1 MKYLEKMK
9 LSIVKDQNFE
19 NCPPKADAMINSL
32 RAFGYD
38 LSMAIADLIDNSIYA
53 SARNIWIRYGWNEG
67 NPWITILDDGNG
79 MTENILKEAMR
90 LGSQNPYEK
99 RSSGDL
105 GRFGLGLKTAT
116 FSQCKLL
123 TVCSKTA
130 EGEKSV
136 RYWDLDH
143 VQEAKEWE
151 VGTEVR
157 PETVSL
163 ISPLEKLAHGTIV
176 VWQNLDR
183 IIDPTT
189 IYSEKAEERFYEKF
203 VSVAFYLEMI
213 FHRYLSG
220 GKTSIAI
227 NVGMH
232 KCKPWDP
239 YLKDNDF
246 TQELSFERYE
256 DGRISVVPYVLP
268 HVSKRTAEETGRG
281 AGPRG
286 WNAQQGFYVYRN
298 KRMII
303 SGGYLDFDI
312 KPEEHYKLGRILL
325 DITNDMDHDWNI
337 DVRKAFASP
346 PDRLRSDLLRIAK
359 ATRNEAVK
367 IYRARTGRPRN
378 ASHLNTASD
387 IWLKKR
393 TGEKIVYRLNR
404 ENPVLKTILDEIKPA
419 ASWVR
424 KLFHVIE
431 TTVPH
436 RLIIIDNA
444 ESEDC
449 HVNIPPDLNMPPENM
464 LNLCREFYQ
473 NEIRSGRSPEEAI
486 DIVTAIE
493 PFNYHPAY
501 RTQLERLLEGGSENG

>member
-1 MKYLEKMK
+1 
-9 LSIVKDQNFE
+9 LSKVKNQNFE
-19 NCPPKADAMINSL
+19 KCPPKADAMINSL

-38 LSMAIADLIDNSIYA
+38 LSMAIADLIDNSIFA
-53 SARNIWIRYGWNEG
+53 NARNIWIRYGWNEG
-67 NPWITILDDGNG
+67 DPWISILDDGNG
-79 MTENILKEAMR
+79 MTEDILKVAMR
-90 LGSQNPYEK
+90 LGCQNPDEE

-116 FSQCKLL
+116 FSQCKLM
-123 TVCSKTA
+123 TVCSRTA
-130 EGEKSV
+130 DGEKSV

-143 VQEAKEWE
+143 VQRVKEWE

-157 PETVSL
+157 PETVPL
-163 ISPLEKLAHGTIV
+163 IKPLDKLDHGTIV

-183 IIDPTT
+183 IIDQTT
-189 IYSEKAEERFYEKF
+189 VSFDKAEPGFYEKF
-203 VSVAFYLEMI
+203 VTVAFYLEMI
-213 FHRYLSG
+213 FHRYLSA
-220 GKTSIAI
+220 GKSSISI
-227 NVGMH
+227 TVGRH
-232 KCKPWDP
+232 ECKPWDP
-239 YLKDNDF
+239 YLTDNGF
-246 TQELSFERYE
+246 TQELSCERYE
-256 DGRISVVPYVLP
+256 DGRISVVPYILP
-268 HVSKRTAEETGRG
+268 HISKRSAEETARG
-281 AGPRG
+281 SGPKG

-312 KPEEHYKLGRILL
+312 KPEEHFKLGRILL

-378 ASHLNTASD
+378 VNHVNTASD

-393 TGEKIVYRLNR
+393 IGEKIVYRLNR
-404 ENPVLKTILDEIKPA
+404 GNPVLKTILDEIQPA
-419 ASWVR
+419 ASWIR
-424 KLFHVIE
+424 KLFHAIE
-431 TTVPH
+431 STVPH

-449 HVNIPPDLNMPPENM
+449 HVNIPPDRDMPPESM

-493 PFNYHPAY
+493 PFNSHPAY
-501 RTQLERLLEGGSENG
+501 RTQLEILLEGGTDNG

>member
-1 MKYLEKMK
+1 LKSLEKMK
-9 LSIVKDQNFE
+9 LSNVKDNNFE
-19 NCPPKADAMINSL
+19 KCPPKADAMINSL

-67 NPWITILDDGNG
+67 NPWITILDDGVG
-79 MTENILKEAMR
+79 MTENTLKEAMR
-90 LGSQNPYEK
+90 LGSQNPDEE
-99 RSSGDL
+99 RSPGDL

-143 VQEAKEWE
+143 VQEVKEWE
-151 VGTEVR
+151 VGTEVK
-157 PETVSL
+157 PETFSL
-163 ISPLEKLAHGTIV
+163 ISPLEKLAHGTII

-189 IYSEKAEERFYEKF
+189 VSSEKAEARFYGKF

-246 TQELSFERYE
+246 TQELSSERYE

-268 HVSKRTAEETGRG
+268 HVSKRSAEETGRG

-312 KPEEHYKLGRILL
+312 KPEEHFKLGRIQL
-325 DITNDMDHDWNI
+325 DITNDMDHEWNI

-346 PDRLRSDLLRIAK
+346 PDRLRSDLLRVAK

-378 ASHLNTASD
+378 VTHINRTSD

-393 TGEKIVYRLNR
+393 IGEKIVYRINKNNSLLKILLN
-404 ENPVLKTILDEIKPA
+404 EIDPPKHWA
-419 ASWVR
+419 ER
-424 KLFHVIE
+424 LFHVIE
-431 TTVPH
+431 ATIPH

-449 HVNIPPDLNMPPENM
+449 HVNLPIDKTIPPASM
-464 LNLCREFYQ
+464 LKLCEMFYLEELKNDKSHQEAVEF
-473 NEIRSGRSPEEAI
+473 
-486 DIVTAIE
+486 VTVIE
-493 PFNYHPAY
+493 PFDSHPAY
-501 RTQLERLLEGGSENG
+501 RAHLDSLIEEGK